1 MHLRQAKYSQSIVY
15 CSTEDTFLRDFY
27 MTLSLT
33 LSKSDVQKTNDK
45 IIQMTGGTCF
55 GSSLMQC
62 TLIEFAD
69 FLSGGFTKIIQ
80 MIERTFF

>member
-1 MHLRQAKYSQSIVY
+1 MYPNNQYK
-15 CSTEDTFLRDFY
+15 
-27 MTLSLT
+27 SLT

-62 TLIEFAD
+62 TMVGFAN
-69 FLSGGFTKIIQ
+69 FPSGGFTKIIQ
-80 MIERTFF
+80 MTVGTCF